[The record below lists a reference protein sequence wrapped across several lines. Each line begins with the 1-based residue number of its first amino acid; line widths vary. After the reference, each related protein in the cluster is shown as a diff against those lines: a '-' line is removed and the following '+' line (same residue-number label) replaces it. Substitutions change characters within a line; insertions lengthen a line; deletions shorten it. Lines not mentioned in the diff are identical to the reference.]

1 MSYSLRLSWGFFP
14 GSKWHFTAWVIGA
27 FIKFWIST
35 RHFFISISGEQ
46 QRDHYREGKNGR
58 A

>member
-14 GSKWHFTAWVIGA
+14 GSKWHFTAFVIGHV
-27 FIKFWIST
+27 IKFWIST
-35 RHFFISISGEQ
+35 RHFFFSINGE
-46 QRDHYREGKNGR
+46 RKRYHRPEEKNGR